1 MTQPS
6 ARAIRRGQGDG
17 SATIG
22 RARSAPDGTREE
34 TSLLG
39 FANVVLRYRLLIA
52 TTAILGGAI
61 LGITEFTKERM
72 FVAYASFTV
81 RGARAPTSA
90 STLATQLGLNIGTSG
105 DETQSA
111 EFFIDLVRS
120 RTIVARIAD
129 SLYTVY
135 TPKDATRRS
144 LASIYGFDKKAGP
157 LAKAEAVEQLRDR
170 ITASTW
176 GQTGI
181 ILLSVVAEQPTLAQQ
196 ILRNLV
202 GELDAFNIAR
212 RKERASAER
221 EFLEKLLNDAKLDL
235 VRAETQLSTFREL
248 TRAYANSPAL
258 GLENSR
264 LLREVSMRQ
273 QIVTAMT
280 QSLEQAKIEE
290 VRDIPAITL
299 IDQPEPAAAPATHE
313 AIRRTLLGLVAG
325 LMVGIILAFLRERAA
340 ETREA
345 RTPVY
350 SEYAALKQE
359 TAIGVRRPFGIMLR
373 FFTKQAKA

>member
-6 ARAIRRGQGDG
+6 ARAIRRGQSEGG
-17 SATIG
+17 ATIG
-22 RARSAPDGTREE
+22 RARGAPEGPREE

-39 FANVVLRYRLLIA
+39 FVNVVLRYRLLIA
-52 TTAILGGAI
+52 TAAIIGGAI
-61 LGITEFTKERM
+61 FGITELTKKRM

-81 RGARAPTSA
+81 RGARAPTAA

-105 DETQSA
+105 DDAPSA

-129 SLYTVY
+129 SSYTVY
-135 TPKDATRRS
+135 TTKGAVRRP
-144 LASIYGFDKKAGP
+144 LASIYGFDKASSLSKART
-157 LAKAEAVEQLRDR
+157 VEQLRDG
-170 ITASTW
+170 ISASTW

-181 ILLSVVAEQPTLAQQ
+181 ILISVFAEQPTLAQQ
-196 ILRNLV
+196 ILKNLID
-202 GELDAFNIAR
+202 ELNAFNIAR

-248 TRAYANSPAL
+248 NRAYANSPAL

-264 LLREVSMRQ
+264 LQREVGMRQ

-299 IDQPEPAAAPATHE
+299 IDQPEPAIAPSTHE
-313 AIRRTLLGLVAG
+313 SIRRTLLGIVAG

-345 RTPVY
+345 RTPAY
-350 SEYAALKQE
+350 SEFAALKKE
-359 TAIGVRRPFGIMLR
+359 TAAGVTRPFGMVLR
-373 FFTKQAKA
+373 FLQGQAKT